1 MGPARSPAPEDNS
14 SLRNLYGR
22 DPVVGPM
29 PNYSY
34 NQALLTA
41 ELLKRNH
48 RLNQEPILEK
58 NIAEQKA
65 LQKLKRRM

>member
-1 MGPARSPAPEDNS
+1 
-14 SLRNLYGR
+14 
-22 DPVVGPM
+22 M

-65 LQKLKRRM
+65 MQKLKRRM